1 MNPPDI
7 RKSSRLS
14 TTLLGFA
21 GAALALACGTVW
33 PFNDTRSPAEHAR
46 DLEPRCNGL
55 TEESSEPFLAR
66 SSVDSVEPAYSFV
79 KSGPNDREARL
90 RGARVHVKP
99 LPGLTRESLALRLEC
114 HQARATLGAVQA
126 GADDPY
132 VLPGRWLD
140 IGVESTGDGFVALV
154 QIDEFDD
161 AKQVLERARRFSGA
175 RTAE

>member
-1 MNPPDI
+1 M
-7 RKSSRLS
+7 RSSSSLTAR
-14 TTLLGFA
+14 LLGCAAVA
-21 GAALALACGTVW
+21 GAVGCGTVW
-33 PFNDTRSPAEHAR
+33 PFNDTRTPAEHAR
-46 DLEPRCNGL
+46 DLEPRCKGS
-55 TEESSEPFLAR
+55 TEESSAPVLAR
-66 SSVDSVEPAYSFV
+66 SAIDSVEPAYSYV

-90 RGARVHVKP
+90 RGARVLVKP
-99 LPGLTRESLALRLEC
+99 LPGLTRESLALGLEC

-140 IGVESTGDGFVALV
+140 IGVESTGDGFVVLV

-175 RTAE
+175 PTRP